1 MVSSKEDQGKPVYDL
16 NQGKLAGVPKEEEK
30 VEEKPKGQI
39 QVHQGNI
46 GNLTVK
52 FLEIV
57 SLKLDAILKA
67 VEDLANGGSKRP
79 VD

>member
-1 MVSSKEDQGKPVYDL
+1 MADIKESEKEVRDVNKGTV
-16 NQGKLAGVPKEEEK
+16 AGVKEEDK
-30 VEEKPKGQI
+30 EEKPKGQI

-52 FLEIV
+52 FLEII

-67 VEDLANGGSKRP
+67 VEDLGNGRLSKS
-79 VD
+79 DD